1 MQPHPPLETIAQR
14 LAEQLRCEQEDLCL
28 PILQQVSR
36 GKFLT
41 KAELGAELQLDQ
53 DELERLL
60 TQLPD
65 TEFDQQGNIL
75 GWGVTLV
82 PTSHLFQMRGTP
94 AHVQSTCPVTGH
106 PIKFVVTPEGNVQ
119 DLHPAGS
126 VLSLIIP
133 AERRDCVR
141 ATFCQYSLFFES
153 EQAASIWLTAHP
165 EAVVLSIEDAAFVG
179 RLVAETRFTKKN
191 DKQE

>member
-53 DELERLL
+53 DELERRLM
-60 TQLPD
+60 QLPGTPLFTWCAFD
-65 TEFDQQGNIL
+65 TVLFPLSL
-75 GWGVTLV
+75 GA
-82 PTSHLFQMRGTP
+82 P

-141 ATFCQYSLFFES
+141 ATFCQHSLFFES

-165 EAVVLSIEDAAFVG
+165 VAVVLSIEDAAFVG
-179 RLVAETRFTKKN
+179 RLVAETRFTKLLRTFRL
-191 DKQE
+191 QH